1 MYKRQPVSFRKR
13 LINFLLQ
20 KKDIYLA
27 AIDQGKARTYI
38 EGVSFDTLKTQDY
51 FNPAQALHNRKMCND
66 SIEICGK
73 GQYLKHGHF
82 KSENWTRSYGWFF
95 QRCHHGFFKNTIGNN
110 KCKICRYPLQVNDD
124 RTICYDPYTL
134 DYLSIDQSFSI
145 FWMVFSSVQCLLVL
159 ATISIFIVYRNTPIV
174 LSSIKEMTAIQLV
187 FHLLLTVALPFLFIG
202 RMNKGICYSRPIVI
216 GISLSV
222 LISVMLS
229 KTQKVFL
236 IFKMKVK
243 VTSSEKFI
251 TNSIEWFIIL
261 ITLIVDAIVIVVS
274 FTNQK
279 GPIDAIFMYDDI
291 RLVLLS
297 QLFCTLFLVS

>member
-1 MYKRQPVSFRKR
+1 
-13 LINFLLQ
+13 
-20 KKDIYLA
+20 
-27 AIDQGKARTYI
+27 
-38 EGVSFDTLKTQDY
+38 
-51 FNPAQALHNRKMCND
+51 
-66 SIEICGK
+66 
-73 GQYLKHGHF
+73 
-82 KSENWTRSYGWFF
+82 
-95 QRCHHGFFKNTIGNN
+95 
-110 KCKICRYPLQVNDD
+110 
-124 RTICYDPYTL
+124 
-134 DYLSIDQSFSI
+134 
-145 FWMVFSSVQCLLVL
+145 MVFSSVQCLLVL

-174 LSSIKEMTAIQLV
+174 LSSIKEMTAIQLL

-202 RMNKGICYSRPIVI
+202 RMNKEICYSRSIVI

-261 ITLIVDAIVIVVS
+261 ITLIVDSIVIVVS

-279 GPIDAIFMYDDI
+279 GAIDAIFMYDDI
-291 RLVLLS
+291 RLVKELTCNNNDGLLS
-297 QLFCTLFLVS
+297 QLFLVLFLVFMNCIQGYRARNLPSNYKEVTYVIYSSFISVVVLISITVIYYLQSNYLVREMVILIAVGILNFVNFALIYFYKVFIILFRPHLNTKKAFNEKRKKKIQEQFQKTLKRTGTKS